1 VDFRVEKAPIKVTM
15 SNTFYITTPIYY
27 VNDYPHIG
35 HAYTTVAADV
45 AARFHRLTGKE
56 VYFLTGTD
64 EHGQKIEKAAKV
76 SNETPIQLADRVV
89 ERFKTLWDRLNISH
103 DQFIRTTDRNHIFGA
118 LHFFQ
123 KCFESGDIYLGDYEG
138 WYAVNDEEFL
148 TDTQVQELGDAI
160 HNNPNIVRLKEKTYF
175 FKLSKFQD
183 QLLKYIQDNKDFIQP
198 ESRRNEV
205 IKFIERG
212 LKDLSISRTS
222 FQWGIPL
229 PQDPKHVMYVWFDAL
244 SNYITA
250 IGYGKDEAMMNKWWP
265 ASVHLVGK
273 DILRFHCIFWPAF
286 LMSAGLPLPKTVYAH
301 GWWTIEGEKMSK
313 SKGNFVDPFEFV
325 EKYGTDPFR
334 YFLLREFPFGQD
346 GNFSAEQFRLR
357 LNNDLANEL
366 GNLVS
371 RTISM
376 VGKYC
381 GGKVPPITATSSTLI
396 SEALE
401 HAETYEEQMS
411 KMAFDQALNEVAFI
425 LRKTNQSIDMA
436 APWKMAKDES
446 LKSSLEQHLY
456 EWMEAIRIASVL
468 LYPFMPT
475 LTGEI
480 RKKLGLELL
489 AETSGKNAISNEMK
503 FGYLPAGTDVAAG
516 SSLFTRIEA

>member
-1 VDFRVEKAPIKVTM
+1 M
-15 SNTFYITTPIYY
+15 SGKYYITTPIYY

-45 AARFHRLTGKE
+45 MARFHRMYGKE

-64 EHGQKIEKAAKV
+64 EHGQKIEKAAKA
-76 SNETPIQLADRVV
+76 SNETPIQLADRVML
-89 ERFKTLWDRLNISH
+89 RFQTLWEKLNISH
-103 DQFIRTTDRNHIFGA
+103 DQFIRTTNRDHMFGA

-123 KCFESGDIYLGDYEG
+123 TCFDKGDIYLGDYEG

-175 FKLSKFQD
+175 FKLSKYQ
-183 QLLKYIQDNKDFIQP
+183 QPLLDYINAHKDFIQP

-205 IKFIERG
+205 VKFIERG
-212 LKDLSISRTS
+212 LKDISISRTS
-222 FQWGIPL
+222 FQWGIQL

-250 IGYGKDEAMMNKWWP
+250 IGYGKDEASMKKWWP
-265 ASVHLVGK
+265 ADMHMVGK

-286 LMSAGLPLPKTVYAH
+286 LMSAGLPLPKSVFAH

-325 EKYGTDPFR
+325 EKYGADPFR

-346 GNFSAEQFRLR
+346 GNFSREQFRLR

-381 GGKVPPITATSSTLI
+381 AGKVPAVPSKPSVLV
-396 SEALE
+396 SDGLE
-401 HAETYEEQMS
+401 HAKKFQEQLTD
-411 KMAFDQALNEVAFI
+411 MAFDQALNEVAFI
-425 LRKTNQSIDMA
+425 LRKTNQAIDSS

-446 LKSSLEQHLY
+446 QKQALEQHLY
-456 EWMEAIRIASVL
+456 EWMEMIRLASVL
-468 LYPFMPT
+468 LHPFMPT
-475 LTGEI
+475 LMGEI
-480 RKKLGLELL
+480 RSKLNLENITTQVNTNVFDASL
-489 AETSGKNAISNEMK
+489 K
-503 FGYLPAGTDVAAG
+503 FGLLKEGTSVTAGNP
-516 SSLFTRIEA
+516 LFARIEV

>member
-1 VDFRVEKAPIKVTM
+1 M
-15 SNTFYITTPIYY
+15 SEQRFYITTPIYY

-45 AARFHRLTGKE
+45 MARFHRMRGHD
-56 VYFLTGTD
+56 VFFLTGTD
-64 EHGQKIEKAAKV
+64 EHGQKIEKTAKQT
-76 SNETPIQLADRVV
+76 NETPMQLADRVV
-89 ERFKTLWDRLNISH
+89 QRFKSLWEKLNISH
-103 DQFIRTTDRNHIFGA
+103 NHFIRTTDREHIFGA

-123 KCFESGDIYLGDYEG
+123 KCFDSGDIYLGDYEG

-175 FKLSKFQD
+175 FKLSKYQD
-183 QLLKYIQDNKDFIQP
+183 QLLDHIHKNKDFIQP

-229 PQDPKHVMYVWFDAL
+229 PKDPKHVMYVWFDAL
-244 SNYITA
+244 SNYLTA
-250 IGYGKDEAMMNKWWP
+250 IGYGKEDQNFKQWWP
-265 ASVHLVGK
+265 ANIHLVGK
-273 DILRFHCIFWPAF
+273 DILRFHAIFWPAF
-286 LMSAGLPLPKTVYAH
+286 LMSAGVELPKTVFAH

-325 EKYGTDPFR
+325 EKYGADPFR
-334 YFLLREFPFGQD
+334 YFILREFPFGQD
-346 GNFSAEQFRLR
+346 GNFSREQFRLR

-381 GGKVPPITATSSTLI
+381 EGKVPAFDSKIAPWIG
-396 SEALE
+396 EVLE
-401 HAETYEEQMS
+401 HAKQYEVQLDKLS
-411 KMAFDQALNEVAFI
+411 FDQALNEVSSI
-425 LRKTNQSIDMA
+425 LRKTNQSIDQA
-436 APWKMAKDES
+436 KPWVLAKDPAQKEQ
-446 LKSSLEQHLY
+446 LEQHLY
-456 EWMEAIRIASVL
+456 EWMEVIRIASVL

-475 LTGEI
+475 MSAEI
-480 RKKLGLELL
+480 RKKLGL
-489 AETSGKNAISNEMK
+489 SGIDEISKQNALKQEIK
-503 FGYLPAGTDVAAG
+503 FGILKKNSSVNAG
-516 SSLFTRIEA
+516 SPLFVRIEA

>member
-1 VDFRVEKAPIKVTM
+1 MAEK
-15 SNTFYITTPIYY
+15 FYITTPIYY

-45 AARFHRLTGKE
+45 MARFYRMQGRE
-56 VYFLTGTD
+56 VFFLTGTD
-64 EHGQKIEKAAKV
+64 EHGQKIEKTAKLT
-76 SNETPIQLADRVV
+76 NEKPMELADRVV
-89 ERFKTLWDRLNISH
+89 VRFKSLWEKLNISH
-103 DQFIRTTDRNHIFGA
+103 DHFLRTTDREHIFGA

-123 KCFESGDIYLGDYEG
+123 TCFKNDDIYLGDYEG

-175 FKLSKFQD
+175 FKLSKYQD
-183 QLLKYIQDNKDFIQP
+183 KLLKHIKANPEFIQP

-205 IKFIERG
+205 IKFIEKG

-222 FQWGIPL
+222 FKWGIPL
-229 PQDPKHVMYVWFDAL
+229 PQDPNHVMYVWFDAL
-244 SNYITA
+244 SNYLTA
-250 IGYGKDEAMMNKWWP
+250 VGYGRDEKLLQKWWP
-265 ASVHLVGK
+265 ANVHLVGK

-286 LMSAGLPLPKTVYAH
+286 LMSAGVELPQSVFAH
-301 GWWTIEGEKMSK
+301 GWWTVEGEKMSK

-325 EKYGTDPFR
+325 EKFGADPFR

-346 GNFSAEQFRLR
+346 GNFSREQFRLR

-381 GGKVPPITATSSTLI
+381 EGKLPQVPSNPTILI
-396 SEALE
+396 SDCLAHGAKYGDHL
-401 HAETYEEQMS
+401 ATMS
-411 KMAFDQALNEVAFI
+411 FDQALNEVSFM
-425 LRKTNQSIDMA
+425 LRKTNQSIDQSE
-436 APWKMAKDES
+436 PWKMAKDET
-446 LKSSLEQHLY
+446 KKKQLEQHLY
-456 EWMEAIRIASVL
+456 EWCEVIRMVSVL

-480 RKKLGLELL
+480 RKKLGLPLVEEKKEQNALQQEL
-489 AETSGKNAISNEMK
+489 K
-503 FGYLPAGTDVAAG
+503 FGVLLPRAEVIVG
-516 SSLFTRIEA
+516 SPLFVRIEA

>member
-1 VDFRVEKAPIKVTM
+1 M
-15 SNTFYITTPIYY
+15 SQKFYITTPIYY

-45 AARFHRLTGKE
+45 MARFHRMQGSE
-56 VYFLTGTD
+56 VFFLTGTD
-64 EHGQKIEKAAKV
+64 EHGQKIEKTAKQT
-76 SNETPIQLADRVV
+76 NETPMQLADRVV
-89 ERFKTLWDRLNISH
+89 QRFKTLWEKLNISH
-103 DQFIRTTDRNHIFGA
+103 DHFLRTTDREHIFGA

-123 KCFESGDIYLGDYEG
+123 QCFEKGDIYLGDYEG

-175 FKLSKFQD
+175 FKLSKYQD
-183 QLLKYIQDNKDFIQP
+183 KLLEHIKKHPKFIQP

-205 IKFIERG
+205 IKFVERG

-244 SNYITA
+244 SNYLTA
-250 IGYGKDEAMMNKWWP
+250 VGYGRDEKMLKKWWP
-265 ASVHLVGK
+265 ANIHLVGK

-286 LMSAGLPLPKTVYAH
+286 LMSAGVELPETVFAH
-301 GWWTIEGEKMSK
+301 GWWTVEGEKMSK

-346 GNFSAEQFRLR
+346 GNFSREQFRLR

-381 GGKVPPITATSSTLI
+381 GGKVPNVPQKPSQLI
-396 SEALE
+396 SDTLE
-401 HAETYEEQMS
+401 HAKQYQLHLSNMT
-411 KMAFDQALNEVAFI
+411 FDQALNEVSQI
-425 LRKTNQSIDMA
+425 LRKTNQAIDTS

-446 LKSSLEQHLY
+446 LKSQLEQHLY
-456 EWMEAIRIASVL
+456 EWMETIRISSL
-468 LYPFMPT
+468 LLHPFMPT

-480 RKKLGLELL
+480 RKKLGLSLVTETVGQNALQQEGSFGLL
-489 AETSGKNAISNEMK
+489 KPQTEVS
-503 FGYLPAGTDVAAG
+503 AG
-516 SSLFTRIEA
+516 SPLFVRIEA

>member
-1 VDFRVEKAPIKVTM
+1 M
-15 SNTFYITTPIYY
+15 SNKFYITTPIYY
-27 VNDYPHIG
+27 VNDYPHSG
-35 HAYTTVAADV
+35 HAYTTVAAEV
-45 AARFHRLTGKE
+45 MARYHRLTGKE

-64 EHGQKIEKAAKV
+64 EHGQKIEKTAKQT
-76 SNETPIQLADRVV
+76 NETPIGLADRVV
-89 ERFKTLWDRLNISH
+89 QRFKTLWEKLNISH
-103 DQFIRTTDRNHIFGA
+103 DQFIRTTDRSHIFGA

-123 KCFESGDIYLGDYEG
+123 KCFENGDIYLGDYEG

-183 QLLKYIQDNKDFIQP
+183 QLLKHIQDNKDFIQP

-250 IGYGKDEAMMNKWWP
+250 IGYGKDQATMDKWWP
-265 ASVHLVGK
+265 ADIHLVGK

-286 LMSAGLPLPKTVYAH
+286 LMSAGVPLPKTVYAH

-325 EKYGTDPFR
+325 EKFGADPFR

-381 GGKVPPITATSSTLI
+381 EGKVPSTPSSSKLI
-396 SEALE
+396 EDSLV
-401 HAETYEEQMS
+401 HAKQYEDAIS
-411 KMAFDQALNEVAFI
+411 KMAFEQALNEVSQI
-425 LRKTNQSIDMA
+425 LRKTNQSIDTA
-436 APWKMAKDES
+436 APWKMAKDEA
-446 LKSSLEQHLY
+446 LKSQLEQHLY
-456 EWMEAIRIASVL
+456 EWMEAIRITSVL

-480 RKKLGLELL
+480 RKKLGLPIIV
-489 AETSGKNAISNEMK
+489 ETKGKNAIQDEMR
-503 FGYLPAGTDVAAG
+503 FGILKAGTAVAVGAP
-516 SSLFTRIEA
+516 LFTRIEG

>member
-1 VDFRVEKAPIKVTM
+1 M
-15 SNTFYITTPIYY
+15 SDKRFYITTPIYY

-45 AARFHRLTGKE
+45 MARFHRMRGHE
-56 VYFLTGTD
+56 VFFLTGTD
-64 EHGQKIEKAAKV
+64 EHGQKIEKTAKQTG
-76 SNETPIQLADRVV
+76 ETPMQLADRVV
-89 ERFKTLWDRLNISH
+89 QRFKSLWEKLNISH
-103 DQFIRTTDRNHIFGA
+103 DHFLRTTDREHIFGA

-123 KCFESGDIYLGDYEG
+123 KCFDNGDIYLGDYEG

-175 FKLSKFQD
+175 FKLSKYQT
-183 QLLKYIQDNKDFIQP
+183 QLLNHIQNNKDFIQP

-229 PQDPKHVMYVWFDAL
+229 PKDPKHVMYVWFDAL
-244 SNYITA
+244 SNYLTA
-250 IGYGKDEAMMNKWWP
+250 VGYGRENENYKQWWP
-265 ASVHLVGK
+265 ANIHLVGK
-273 DILRFHCIFWPAF
+273 DILRFHAIFWPAF
-286 LMSAGLPLPKTVYAH
+286 LMSAGVELPKQVFAH

-325 EKYGTDPFR
+325 EKYGADPFR
-334 YFLLREFPFGQD
+334 YFILREFGFGQD
-346 GNFSAEQFRLR
+346 GNFSKEQFRLR
-357 LNNDLANEL
+357 LNSDLANEL

-381 GGKVPPITATSSTLI
+381 DGKVPVSGKPQPWIDEILAHAKAY
-396 SEALE
+396 EAHLE
-401 HAETYEEQMS
+401 
-411 KMAFDQALNEVAFI
+411 KLAFDQALNEVSMM
-425 LRKTNQSIDMA
+425 LRKTNQAIDQSK
-436 APWKMAKDES
+436 PWVLAKDPTQKAQ
-446 LKSSLEQHLY
+446 LDQHLY
-456 EWMEAIRIASVL
+456 EWMEVIRMASVL

-475 LTGEI
+475 MSTEI
-480 RKKLGLELL
+480 RTKLGLSRI
-489 AETSGKNAISNEMK
+489 AETTGSNALNAEIK
-503 FGYLPAGTDVAAG
+503 FGLLEKNSTVSAGNP
-516 SSLFTRIEA
+516 LFVRIEA

>member
-1 VDFRVEKAPIKVTM
+1 M
-15 SNTFYITTPIYY
+15 SNQRFYITTPIYY

-45 AARFHRLTGKE
+45 MARFHRMRGYE
-56 VYFLTGTD
+56 VFFLTGTD
-64 EHGQKIEKAAKV
+64 EHGQKIEKTAQKTG
-76 SNETPIQLADRVV
+76 ETPMQLADRVV
-89 ERFKTLWDRLNISH
+89 IRFKTLWEKLNISH
-103 DQFIRTTDRNHIFGA
+103 DHFIRTTDQDHKTGA
-118 LHFFQ
+118 LKFFET
-123 KCFESGDIYLGDYEG
+123 CFEKGDIYLGDYEG

-175 FKLSKFQD
+175 FKLSKYQD
-183 QLLKYIQDNKDFIQP
+183 RLLEHIQKHKEFIQP

-212 LKDLSISRTS
+212 LRDLSISRTS

-244 SNYITA
+244 SNYLTA
-250 IGYGKDEAMMNKWWP
+250 VGYGDEKKDFKQWWP
-265 ASVHLVGK
+265 ASLHLVGK
-273 DILRFHCIFWPAF
+273 DILRFHAIFWPAF
-286 LMSAGLPLPKTVYAH
+286 LMSAGLELPKTVFAH
-301 GWWTIEGEKMSK
+301 GWWTVEGEKMSK

-346 GNFSAEQFRLR
+346 GNFSKEQFRLR

-381 GGKVPPITATSSTLI
+381 GGKVPAFDSKTSDWMQSVLDHVEQYEKQL
-396 SEALE
+396 SAL
-401 HAETYEEQMS
+401 S
-411 KMAFDQALNEVAFI
+411 FDQALNEVALM
-425 LRKTNQSIDMA
+425 LRKTNQSIDLA
-436 APWKMAKDES
+436 QPWTMAKDPS
-446 LKSSLEQHLY
+446 KKNQLEQHLY
-456 EWMEAIRIASVL
+456 EWMEVIRMSSVL

-475 LTGEI
+475 MSSEI
-480 RKKLGLELL
+480 RKKLGLTPITETKGQNVFKSEIHFGVL
-489 AETSGKNAISNEMK
+489 AKGS
-503 FGYLPAGTDVAAG
+503 DVSAG
-516 SSLFTRIEA
+516 SPLFTRIEA